1 VFGAL
6 IRLILVAAVL
16 GGGAVV
22 VLAVAQT
29 PKACTPEVAP
39 ARTNDVITQWQAFV
53 RAGAPD
59 QIRFD
64 EAEATAALQAAMT
77 GADLPVTDVRVH
89 FCADGTAQLS
99 FAYRV
104 GPFAAHGLAS
114 CTVPPSSPLRLH
126 ITRVVIGA
134 VPTAL
139 TDPIVGQLSDFLDPL
154 TALSLSGPIDRVE
167 IVAGAIVVFH
177 D

>member
-6 IRLILVAAVL
+6 IRLVLVAAVL
-16 GGGAVV
+16 GGAGVA
-22 VLAVAQT
+22 VLAVSKT
-29 PKACTPEVAP
+29 PEACTPDVAL
-39 ARTNDVITQWQAFV
+39 AKTNDVVTQWQAFV

-64 EAEATAALQAAMT
+64 EAEATAALQAAMS
-77 GADLPVTDVRVH
+77 GADLPVSNVRVH
-89 FCADGTAQLS
+89 FCADGTAELS
-99 FAYRV
+99 FVYPL
-104 GPFAAHGLAS
+104 GPLAIHGLATA
-114 CTVPPSSPLRLH
+114 TVPPSSPLHLD
-126 ITRVVIGA
+126 IGRVIIGA

-139 TDPIVGQLSDFLDPL
+139 TDAVVGQFREFLDPL

-167 IVAGAIVVFH
+167 IVEGAIVIFH